1 MQTYRII
8 PHDLLFFRDGRPL
21 DRNKQDTDHRNIG
34 HGAFW
39 PRPDHL
45 YNAVM
50 HALLGTRTAGQAAHF
65 GKFNDLKVTG
75 PYPLRRNSDGTET
88 LYLPRPLDWQCN
100 LEKIPADATDAPKFI
115 QAGFIDKKEGKKDYP
130 AWVSAENFQQYLAG
144 KEPETPTRADLF
156 KTEPRIGNT
165 LDPNTGASKRYA
177 EKSRSGQY
185 EAQYL
190 RLEKDVTMWAAAD
203 SGKTCTSIPPTFVM
217 GGQNGL
223 VDFNADTSLTTLESL
238 FPRPSMPD
246 GSGSLFLRWT
256 LLAPALFVRTG
267 WLPGWCLDTN
277 KDEAVRKPDGTV
289 MFPDCPGVSLVAACT
304 GKPVVFS
311 GYDTVDGIKDT
322 QLAVPAGSCYV
333 FRCETREGAEALV
346 TRLHL
351 QRKSDFGSQGFGIGV
366 CSYINPPLEPLS
378 FSSSH

>member
-1 MQTYRII
+1 MQTYRIT

-50 HALLGTRTAGQAAHF
+50 HALLGARTAGQAAHF

-75 PYPLRRNSDGTET
+75 PYPLRRNPDGTDM
-88 LYLPRPLDWQCN
+88 LYLPRPLDWCCT
-100 LEKIPADATDAPKFI
+100 LEKFSEGSTDAPCFI

-130 AWVSAENFQQYLAG
+130 AWVSEDEFKKYLAG
-144 KEPETPTRADLF
+144 EEPENPMLKELF
-156 KTEPRIGNT
+156 KTEPRICNT

-177 EKSRSGQY
+177 DKSRSGQY

-190 RLEKDVTMWAAAD
+190 RLAKNVTMWAAAD
-203 SGKTCTSIPPTFVM
+203 SGKTGTPIPPTFVM

-223 VDFNADTSLTTLESL
+223 VDFDSDTDLATLESRL
-238 FPRPSMPD
+238 SKPDEPD
-246 GSGSLFLRWT
+246 GPGPFFVRWT
-256 LLAPALFVRTG
+256 LISPALFVRTG
-267 WLPGWCLDTN
+267 WIPGWCLDTN
-277 KDEAVRKPDGTV
+277 KDESARKPDGTV
-289 MFPDCPGVSLVAACT
+289 MFPDCPGVSLVAVCT

-322 QLAVPAGSCYV
+322 KLAVPAGSCYV
-333 FRCETREGAEALV
+333 FRCETRKAAEALV
-346 TRLHL
+346 ARLHL
-351 QRKSDFGSQGFGIGV
+351 QRQSDFGSQGFGIGV
-366 CSYINPPLEPLS
+366 CSFIAPPTMNN
-378 FSSSH
+378 